1 MKTLTPLVELLRA
14 NVMTCD
20 LLHADDTPIRVL
32 DRSKA
37 RGELGKGVNEGRILG
52 PCPRPVPLVGDSTP
66 GRGLLLLARSQG

>member
-37 RGELGKGVNEGRILG
+37 RGELGKGVKEGRILG